1 MTILH
6 RLRAIVRLL
15 LRRDAADARLDD
27 ELQAYVELSAAEKER
42 DGFAPAEARR
52 LARLELGGV
61 EIVKER
67 VRTERHGARLDEVC
81 RDVRYALRMFAARPG
96 LTATIVATLALAI
109 GANTAIFSLVDA
121 LMLRSLPVR
130 DPQALVQLTLQP
142 RDAKLPSESFSYP
155 IVRALDDQRDL
166 FDGAAGF
173 SSYPFDVGDRGAVRR
188 VSGALVTGG
197 YYETLGVNAA
207 AGRPLRRGDD
217 AVGRPVTAVISDG
230 FWQRG
235 FARDPDVVGRAV
247 TLNGAP
253 ATIVGVSAPG
263 FVGANVGFIA
273 DVTIPVA
280 ALPQVTPQAAPLLG
294 PGNFWLR
301 VLARPHAGLGG
312 AEIASRLNVLWP
324 RIADALIAPQ
334 WPTSRR
340 QAMADSVFRAAPGG
354 TGWTPLREM
363 YTTPLVVLTAIV
375 ALVLLIACANVASL
389 LLARASARR
398 REIAVR
404 LALGAGRGRIVRQ
417 LLIESLLL
425 AAMGAA
431 CGLAIAVLAGRF
443 IVELISTGR
452 VRVVF
457 DLTPNAHVVA
467 FTSGVAVATA
477 VIFGIVPAL
486 HATSA
491 APSAGL
497 SDDARTSASRSR
509 LLPALVSA
517 QVALSL
523 VLAVGASLFIRT
535 LQNLERFDPGF
546 DARGV
551 LLVDFEGRRTS
562 LPQDLV
568 DALRR
573 LPGVVSASVSTHTPL
588 SGSTWSEPAVPA
600 GQPIPERDNAYFVA
614 AGPQFFATLQ
624 IPFVAGRDF
633 SEHDSAASS
642 AVAVINERYAQ
653 RFLVGGNPV
662 GRHLAATVRGRRRDL
677 EVVGVVGNTNAAGL
691 RAAAPPTVYVPY
703 AQLAGDFPTTVAVR
717 AAGPPGQAAAAIE
730 QTLRARLPDS
740 TIEVRPLSK
749 QIEATLVQER
759 VLATLAGA
767 FGVVAIGLTCIGLYG
782 LLAFSVVR
790 RTKEIGIRMAMGA
803 QRTQVIAMVIDDAA
817 RRVAAGIAVGLPVAW
832 VATRGIQSIL
842 FGLRPTDP
850 AAIGAA
856 IAALAAA
863 ALAAAYLPARR
874 ASRVDPLSALRHE

>member
-27 ELQAYVELSAAEKER
+27 ELQAYVELSAADKER

-67 VRTERHGARLDEVC
+67 VRTERHGARLDELF
-81 RDVRYALRMFAARPG
+81 RDVRYAFRMFAARPG

-142 RDAKLPSESFSYP
+142 RDAKLPSERFSYP

-207 AGRPLRRGDD
+207 AGRLLRRDD
-217 AVGRPVTAVISDG
+217 DVVGGPVTAVISDG

-235 FARDPDVVGRAV
+235 FARDPDVVGRAM

-263 FVGANVGFIA
+263 FVGANGGFIA

-334 WPTSRR
+334 WPMSRR

-363 YTTPLVVLTAIV
+363 YVTPLVVLTAIV

-389 LLARASARR
+389 QLARASARR

-497 SDDARTSASRSR
+497 SDDARTSTSRSR

-573 LPGVVSASVSTHTPL
+573 LPGAVSASVSAHPPL
-588 SGSTWSEPAVPA
+588 SGWPWSEPAVPA
-600 GQPIPERDNAYFVA
+600 
-614 AGPQFFATLQ
+614 
-624 IPFVAGRDF
+624 
-633 SEHDSAASS
+633 
-642 AVAVINERYAQ
+642 
-653 RFLVGGNPV
+653 
-662 GRHLAATVRGRRRDL
+662 
-677 EVVGVVGNTNAAGL
+677 
-691 RAAAPPTVYVPY
+691 
-703 AQLAGDFPTTVAVR
+703 
-717 AAGPPGQAAAAIE
+717 
-730 QTLRARLPDS
+730 AR
-740 TIEVRPLSK
+740 
-749 QIEATLVQER
+749 
-759 VLATLAGA
+759 
-767 FGVVAIGLTCIGLYG
+767 
-782 LLAFSVVR
+782 
-790 RTKEIGIRMAMGA
+790 
-803 QRTQVIAMVIDDAA
+803 
-817 RRVAAGIAVGLPVAW
+817 
-832 VATRGIQSIL
+832 
-842 FGLRPTDP
+842 
-850 AAIGAA
+850 
-856 IAALAAA
+856 
-863 ALAAAYLPARR
+863 
-874 ASRVDPLSALRHE
+874 